1 MTTIKDVARLA
12 GVSPSTVSKYINGG
26 SVRKENIASIRSA
39 IARLDYRVNPIARS
53 LKTRRS
59 HSVGILLPSLAA
71 PFFSSV
77 FMASDRV
84 LRERGYHS
92 MISCYYAVSR
102 PRFRRGL
109 ADQRLSAHPVE
120 HGWIFLS

>member
-71 PFFSSV
+71 PFS
-77 FMASDRV
+77 AAC
-84 LRERGYHS
+84 LWPPTG
-92 MISCYYAVSR
+92 SCGSGVIT
-102 PRFRRGL
+102 P
-109 ADQRLSAHPVE
+109 
-120 HGWIFLS
+120 